1 MHHVSLNS
9 SGLVHRLAR
18 SVVDHCPNGAMEAL
32 GKPECYQC
40 MAVLISLH
48 CALCVG
54 TLCVGT
60 LCVEG
65 SPCWARTSVLH
76 ATCSGERAFQV
87 CLANI
92 ADPMAD
98 GNSVRPNEGDFVF
111 LGEVFVQ
118 GFVRQR
124 WATMTVCRPSV

>member
-1 MHHVSLNS
+1 
-9 SGLVHRLAR
+9 
-18 SVVDHCPNGAMEAL
+18 MEAR
-32 GKPECYQC
+32 GKLECYQC
-40 MAVLISLH
+40 IAVLISLH
-48 CALCVG
+48 CA
-54 TLCVGT
+54 LCVGT

-98 GNSVRPNEGDFVF
+98 GNSVRPNEGDFVVF
-111 LGEVFVQ
+111 GEVFVQ
-118 GFVRQR
+118 GFVRQ
-124 WATMTVCRPSV
+124 